1 MRKTL
6 AIVAITCVV
15 SSTPALTEDAVST
28 AVTVWYKHSGSW
40 IPALPAPPALP
51 RVAVYLFQD
60 SRPSAPDAIPH
71 ILPALGIDPAHK
83 GPPAIRT
90 SETVVFSVT
99 TALAEGLAARGFP
112 VLDRTRRAFHTG
124 DPPDGAKRGLR
135 GDLLRFGVWPAWDL
149 VKPFEGAYAL
159 TVGGIVC
166 AVSLEVFDLQS
177 GGKLWEKTYG
187 GRSLFDVASSRRLRS
202 DMEKG
207 SDWARG
213 LEPSL
218 TAALA
223 AMVENAVMDPE
234 LADALGRSAP

>member
-6 AIVAITCVV
+6 ATVVITCVL
-15 SSTPALTEDAVST
+15 SSTPALPEDAAST
-28 AVTVWYKHSGSW
+28 GLAVWYRHSGSW
-40 IPALPAPPALP
+40 IPALPVPPALP
-51 RVAVYLFQD
+51 PVAVYLFQD

-71 ILPALGIDPAHK
+71 ILPALGVDPEHT
-83 GPPAIRT
+83 GPSAVRT
-90 SETVVFSVT
+90 SEPVILSVT

-112 VLDRTRRAFHTG
+112 LVDRTRRAFQMG
-124 DPPDGAKRGLR
+124 DPPDGARRGLR
-135 GDLLRFGVWPAWDL
+135 GDLLRFAVWPAWDL

-159 TVGGIVC
+159 AAGGIVC

-177 GGKLWEKTYG
+177 GGKLWEKTYA
-187 GRSLFDVASSRRLRS
+187 GRSLFDAASSRRLPS
-202 DMEKG
+202 DMKKG

-234 LADALGRSAP
+234 LADALGRSPP